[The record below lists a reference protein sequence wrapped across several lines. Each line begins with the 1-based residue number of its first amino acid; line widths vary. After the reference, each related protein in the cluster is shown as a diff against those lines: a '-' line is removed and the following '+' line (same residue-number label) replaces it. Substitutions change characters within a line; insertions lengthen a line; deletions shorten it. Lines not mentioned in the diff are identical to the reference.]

1 MCIFLY
7 SEAMTQPKPE
17 TIAAWTSLVTAN
29 RVLLDDIETALKD
42 AGLPML
48 GWYDALLELD
58 KAGASGIRPFELK
71 ERLLLPQYGMSRLLD
86 RMAKAGLVDRQD
98 VEDDGRGQIVRLT
111 EKGRTIRQTMWPVY
125 AGALIRLVE
134 HQLTG
139 DEATE
144 LARLLKKLTCSNS

>member
-1 MCIFLY
+1 
-7 SEAMTQPKPE
+7 MTQPKPE

>member
-144 LARLLKKLTCSNS
+144 LARLLKKLTR

>member
-1 MCIFLY
+1 
-7 SEAMTQPKPE
+7 
-17 TIAAWTSLVTAN
+17 
-29 RVLLDDIETALKD
+29 
-42 AGLPML
+42 ML